1 MQCQICLEN
10 YNIANRIP
18 RNLNCGHTYCD
29 RCLKKI
35 GTSYEIECPKCRK
48 RSKNN
53 LPICYAIYDKLLIEN
68 MADSD
73 DNCKVKKFNQLLFKY

>member
-1 MQCQICLEN
+1 MQCQICLES

-29 RCLKKI
+29 KCLKKI
-35 GTSYEIECPKCRK
+35 GNGYENECPKCRK

-53 LPICYAIYDKLLIEN
+53 LPIFHAINEKLILEN
-68 MADSD
+68 ISDSD
-73 DNCKVKKFNQLLFKY
+73 NNCKVIK